1 MKLKHRIVGG
11 VVLVTMVVVLIEFH
25 LRETRIRLR
34 VNYSGELNDLT
45 PSNFNK
51 WFLNRDGEVN
61 ISREGTAASAVK
73 SPFASVT
80 NTKEEESYD
89 NESLRLAKGLEETKV
104 KPHDEAV
111 DDFSDLLNLVTKIP
125 PKVRRTRRG
134 KRQKKF
140 NPTLAELLGIN
151 PNRRNLS
158 NWEIFHL
165 GISQNELYKEEDKVI
180 DDLLHDMATMSIV
193 HVEQKEG
200 GTQFKLIIEYDNGEE
215 ALFKPMRFP
224 RDKETEPDH
233 FYFVDF
239 ERHNSEIAAFHL
251 DRILGFRRAPPVVG
265 RNLNIT
271 SEIYELA
278 ETDLLKTFFI
288 SPANNVCFHGKCEYY
303 CDTGHAICGHP
314 DTLEGSFAGY
324 LPSKILAPRKI
335 WRHPWRRSYH
345 KRRKAEWE
353 QSDDYCSVVRRKTI
367 YSEGR
372 RLADIMDM
380 AILDFLIDSEKPT
393 TTKYLF
399 SLPYT
404 NAVLFANLR

>member
-288 SPANNVCFHGKCEYY
+288 SPGNMDRHHYETFKIFQNDSFPLHLDHGRGFGKAHHDEV
-303 CDTGHAICGHP
+303 
-314 DTLEGSFAGY
+314 S
-324 LPSKILAPRKI
+324 ILAPIYQCCIIRQSTLKRLLKLYLGPIRFSDIMRKSLSKDPI
-335 WRHPWRRSYH
+335 SPVLTEAHLLALDRRLSIIL
-345 KRRKAEWE
+345 
-353 QSDDYCSVVRRKTI
+353 DVVRDCLQKQRPDEVII
-367 YSEGR
+367 YD
-372 RLADIMDM
+372 AD
-380 AILDFLIDSEKPT
+380 
-393 TTKYLF
+393 
-399 SLPYT
+399 
-404 NAVLFANLR
+404 